1 MAQRLL
7 WTPHPSF
14 LKPNLNLSLTTPHRF
29 PVHPRSSSNN
39 PFHFSNLPKHPRRRS
54 IIQSVKPPSP
64 PPFFW
69 GHTPEDE
76 FYKSQGVRN
85 SKSYFQSPN
94 GRIFTQSWLPID
106 ESQPV
111 KASVFMTH
119 GYGSDTSWCF
129 QKICI
134 EFANWGYAVFAA
146 DLIGHGRSDGLHGYI
161 GDMDK
166 TAATSLS
173 YFLSVRRSE
182 RYGKL
187 PAFMFGES
195 MGGMVTMLMYLQ
207 SESDTWTGL
216 IFSAPLFVTP
226 EKMTPS
232 KLHITT
238 YGLLFGLADT
248 WAVMPDNKL
257 LVNAI
262 RDPEKFKIIAM
273 NPKRYSGRHR
283 VGTMREVA
291 RVTNFI
297 QNNFHKVKVSFLA
310 LHGLSDEVT
319 CPSGSRML
327 YEKASSEDKTL
338 KLYEGMYHSLIQG
351 EPDEA
356 VNLVLADMRKW
367 IDEKAIQYGSKS
379 DDN

>member
-1 MAQRLL
+1 M
-7 WTPHPSF
+7 
-14 LKPNLNLSLTTPHRF
+14 
-29 PVHPRSSSNN
+29 
-39 PFHFSNLPKHPRRRS
+39 
-54 IIQSVKPPSP
+54 
-64 PPFFW
+64 
-69 GHTPEDE
+69 
-76 FYKSQGVRN
+76 Y
-85 SKSYFQSPN
+85 
-94 GRIFTQSWLPID
+94 
-106 ESQPV
+106 
-111 KASVFMTH
+111 
-119 GYGSDTSWCF
+119 C
-129 QKICI
+129 
-134 EFANWGYAVFAA
+134 
-146 DLIGHGRSDGLHGYI
+146 
-161 GDMDK
+161 
-166 TAATSLS
+166 
-173 YFLSVRRSE
+173 
-182 RYGKL
+182 KL

-207 SESDTWTGL
+207 SEVDTWTGL

-232 KLHITT
+232 KIHITM

-297 QNNFHKVKVSFLA
+297 QNNFHKVKVPILA

-319 CPSGSRML
+319 CPSGSQML
-327 YEKASSEDKTL
+327 YEKVSSEDKTV

-356 VNLVLADMRKW
+356 VNLVLADIRKW
-367 IDEKAIQYGSKS
+367 IDEKTIQYGSKS